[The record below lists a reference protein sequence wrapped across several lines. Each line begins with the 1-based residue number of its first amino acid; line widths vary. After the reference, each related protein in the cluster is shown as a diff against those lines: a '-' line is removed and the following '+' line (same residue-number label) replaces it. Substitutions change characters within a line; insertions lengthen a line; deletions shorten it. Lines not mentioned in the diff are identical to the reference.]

1 MDERRRI
8 ISYLD
13 DLLEQIFQDHTI
25 PSQYQKFTEGKNQ
38 CLNFPKANDDWWEG
52 CAKAMHS
59 TEQRIN
65 MRTPILLAV
74 QTVRTNFQKKKNWMN
89 I

>member
-13 DLLEQIFQDHTI
+13 GLLEQIFQDHTI

-59 TEQRIN
+59 TEQRIDMIDPYEN
-65 MRTPILLAV
+65 DEKSYKWGLKV
-74 QTVRTNFQKKKNWMN
+74 
-89 I
+89 